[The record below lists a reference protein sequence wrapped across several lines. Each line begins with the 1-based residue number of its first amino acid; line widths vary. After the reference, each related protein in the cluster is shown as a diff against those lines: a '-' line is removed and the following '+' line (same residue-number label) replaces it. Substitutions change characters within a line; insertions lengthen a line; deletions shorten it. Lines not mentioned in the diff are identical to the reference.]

1 MNPFKHN
8 EDEEGSSSAHRNKQT
23 IPHFNIS
30 KPTFVQEDDYVQNS
44 QHQDVNS
51 KLSTAKDITEI
62 LSINRSKLSLNGS
75 FANENSTL
83 SHDIPSNNKNHTDI
97 ASVLSNNKSHA
108 DIASI
113 LSNNIDLQSARLVS
127 NINNEYSN
135 EFIEIQNN
143 VKDAL
148 SLKRSSW
155 LNSSKGDL
163 SLDDSEDERAY
174 VKNDEDEE
182 EQEENISPNANANT
196 RNLSSQDNDNLEVIS
211 LNSYYENIELKKL
224 NLATKGRDKKENT
237 QNTESTEQLH
247 FSDDEGRNGPGDNN
261 NDDDDDDDNN
271 IKYPLILYGKS
282 LRFFHPYNSLRLL
295 CARILLHP
303 FYKYASP
310 GLLLTYAI
318 ILGYRYNNPVE
329 NNALFNYGSNWADI
343 VAIYFNAIFSIEII
357 LKCIAFGLWDDSE
370 LLEAYGKP
378 YKGVAQLFGLYKLK
392 NFLESNYGHRIVNF
406 ILPFK
411 LKPIKY
417 DFFLKRSKVT
427 FSGNNNLHKLLPTE
441 FQIPRAFLRSSW
453 NRIDLLSTIFYWISL
468 FFAINNFDFIYGVR
482 IFKALGALRIMK
494 LTDIDSGFA
503 SVLKSLKY
511 GFPQLLKVGFML
523 LYFWVFFAVLGVQS
537 FRGSFRRQCV
547 WINPDNPNDTYLN
560 EFQFCGGYLEANTN
574 KKLPYEYE
582 DGTKGPYSKGYLCP
596 ANSKCISSNNPYNGR
611 VSFDNILNSMELIFV
626 IISANT
632 FTDLMYYTMD
642 SDNMAASI
650 FFIASVFILTI
661 WMANLLIAVLVE
673 SFHLSNDIQKKKK
686 KRPNPKEGFWPI
698 RISKYIINFFKKMAS
713 RRKMPQFMWK
723 CVKLYGKIEFIFI
736 IAIVVDLVAGTTL
749 KSHSTPEHVHKL
761 YVISEVVASL
771 LLAESIIRIF
781 IYSFNFWLFLAKP
794 LYVYDLCIALITF
807 VINIPSVRVALGQN
821 YNWLYA
827 FQVSR
832 IYRLILAVSFTRDL
846 WMSVLKNFEFIWD
859 LVAFYFVFLI
869 LASIIISIYFEGVIP
884 ISDEDDNQLGMFSL
898 SNSFISLYAISSTE
912 NWTDILYAL
921 QQYSPTKF
929 AAFCG
934 SAMLILWFI
943 LSYNVVLN
951 IFIAL
956 IAESFDV
963 EEKDKKKLQV
973 KHYIKHIYPEK
984 IKNFTNVPLLT
995 RIKRKLFSKSTYEN
1009 PKDFQQFL
1017 LRGTAIMSI
1026 AKDIEEFS
1034 SDPKDHASSSLWHM
1048 LIMYKNKILE
1058 RTMANTIFHEN
1069 PFSKNTEIVV
1079 TQSDSVDSTNGKN
1092 IVLRLN
1098 DHEDEKISY
1107 LLEHPTYNST
1117 YFFFLPNHRLR
1128 RFCQRL
1134 VPSSLGNRFDG
1145 TKFII
1150 DETNKVDRNRFFFHW
1165 ERDVFTGFTLI
1176 VTIAMVVTTCYFT
1189 PLNRATYNDEWNWF
1203 IPLDGFFV
1211 GVFTLEFVIKTIAD
1225 GVLLCPNAY
1234 LKNSWN
1240 RIDFVVLVSMWINF
1254 IALSLN
1260 NGYLSRAIRGLTALR
1275 VLRCITI
1282 SETARSTFNSVLLD
1296 GVAEIAS
1303 ACAIAMTLLFPFAV
1317 WGIHLLRGRLGV
1329 CNDNSLGLAS
1339 CYNEFSST
1347 VYNWDIL
1354 MPRVYQEPP
1363 LQFNSFSK
1371 AFKSLFEIVSLEG
1384 WVDLLENAM
1393 NSSGVGSPTATF
1405 ATPENGIF
1413 VILFNFVSIVFI
1425 LTFFVSL
1432 IITHHS
1438 KSTGTAFY
1446 TIKEKSWLEVSK
1458 LLSQVRPEA
1467 VPNMFEMS
1475 RFRRVCYNLA
1485 VEQKNIV
1492 YSSCLQIVLHV
1503 HILGLLVFHFVQDS
1517 KFQYYNQV
1525 WFTVTTFLLVFND
1538 FFYFY
1543 GKGYKIYKLNNWNI
1557 VRSVILIFAFISNI
1571 VQLVWFRYVTGFTN
1585 ITNLFQLAI
1594 FLFVIPQ
1601 NSILQE
1607 LVSTAVA
1614 SLPSIASLTY
1624 TWFILFLVYA
1634 IAMNQIFGMT
1644 RLGEN
1649 TSDNINFRTIAKGL
1663 ILLFRCSFG
1672 EGWNYIMNDL
1682 TVEQPFC
1689 YTDDTT
1695 GETDC
1700 GNSGY
1705 ALTLMM
1711 SWNIISM
1718 YIFLNMFIS
1727 LIVQNFSYVYQTS
1740 ATKSVVNR
1748 HEISKFKKAW
1758 KEIDPDGVGYIPYQK
1773 LPSLMRSFDG
1783 PLSFK
1788 LWEGRLTI
1796 NNLVTN
1802 YMKID
1807 PNDPYNVQVDL
1818 LGLNRELENV
1828 DLVKVTRRNLNYR
1841 RFIQEVYETH
1851 SEYGAV
1857 KMSKLLQ
1864 QLPLYTCYDA
1874 QQCLVIDEYVKWT
1887 YTRDIV
1893 DKIITNHR
1901 ALDVLDMIITRYKY
1915 KKYLKDLKKENE
1927 NNTNENINPNESFQ
1941 REGSYSSLNPFQ
1953 PKINATEYMNP
1964 FEDPSR
1970 SNSMVSTPV
1979 NVQFDT
1985 YVWSPVEPDR
1995 HWKRKTN
2002 TRTSSDIDD
2011 DPKNPFA

>member
-182 EQEENISPNANANT
+182 EQEETISPNANANT

-261 NDDDDDDDNN
+261 NDDDDDDDDDDNN

-1458 LLSQVRPEA
+1458 LLSQ
-1467 VPNMFEMS
+1467 
-1475 RFRRVCYNLA
+1475 
-1485 VEQKNIV
+1485 
-1492 YSSCLQIVLHV
+1492 
-1503 HILGLLVFHFVQDS
+1503 
-1517 KFQYYNQV
+1517 
-1525 WFTVTTFLLVFND
+1525 
-1538 FFYFY
+1538 
-1543 GKGYKIYKLNNWNI
+1543 
-1557 VRSVILIFAFISNI
+1557 
-1571 VQLVWFRYVTGFTN
+1571 
-1585 ITNLFQLAI
+1585 
-1594 FLFVIPQ
+1594 
-1601 NSILQE
+1601 

-1624 TWFILFLVYA
+1624 T
-1634 IAMNQIFGMT
+1634 
-1644 RLGEN
+1644 
-1649 TSDNINFRTIAKGL
+1649 
-1663 ILLFRCSFG
+1663 CFG

-2002 TRTSSDIDD
+2002 IRTSSDIDD